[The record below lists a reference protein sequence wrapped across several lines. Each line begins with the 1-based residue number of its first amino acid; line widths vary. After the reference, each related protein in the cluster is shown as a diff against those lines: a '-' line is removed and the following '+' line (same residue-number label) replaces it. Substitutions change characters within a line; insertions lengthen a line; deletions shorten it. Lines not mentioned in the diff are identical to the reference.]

1 MITIINHLP
10 CLSMDKCYNLI
21 FTARGRRGKPS
32 GWKKRS
38 REQTVIFIFRNSEH
52 FPTMSVFLSGAPSS
66 VLTTN
71 DLTVTCNL
79 VLSCFGRYKTTDS
92 KTARFKGG
100 AFISSVTRKDYLC
113 RRMSTTLLAPHLKCT
128 SCLAPN
134 KYTHPRRTRHAL
146 MVKNSRWELL
156 VQ

>member
-21 FTARGRRGKPS
+21 FTARERRGKPS

-38 REQTVIFIFRNSEH
+38 REQTVIFIFRNSGH
-52 FPTMSVFLSGAPSS
+52 FPTMSVFLSGAPSVQCS
-66 VLTTN
+66 YHKW
-71 DLTVTCNL
+71 
-79 VLSCFGRYKTTDS
+79 SHRRYKTTDS

-100 AFISSVTRKDYLC
+100 AFISSLTRKDYFC

-134 KYTHPRRTRHAL
+134 KFIHPRRTQHAL